1 MLAITF
7 NEPGKY
13 SIPDLQFMFDCNEI
27 TIKRDLSELRSK
39 GVNIHSVPKKGL
51 IVEGNASD
59 EVIRSL
65 LDQYIIIS
73 QLEGTQNKA
82 TEALVNIRR
91 QESLV
96 IFAII
101 QRCIDHSKKTK
112 IKYKSSGNPSVSSKI
127 IEPLLL
133 FERENCWRLIANE
146 NGKRKQFVIEKIIS
160 AREID
165 ETFISPDKGKLM
177 NALDIS
183 FGAWIDD
190 KTIPVKILFTKEWLN
205 SGKIPH
211 LMKGQETKE
220 QPDGSIMVSFKVS
233 YLEDLARWIVARGG
247 EVVAIEPPELLH
259 IVMNICNGTIRSHS
273 SSKK

>member
-1 MLAITF
+1 
-7 NEPGKY
+7 
-13 SIPDLQFMFDCNEI
+13 
-27 TIKRDLSELRSK
+27 
-39 GVNIHSVPKKGL
+39 VPKKGL
-51 IVEGNASD
+51 IVEGKASD
-59 EVIRSL
+59 EIIRSL
-65 LDQYIIIS
+65 LAQYIIIS

-101 QRCIDHSKKTK
+101 QRCIDHSKKAQ
-112 IKYKSSGNPSVSSKI
+112 IKYKSAGNPSVSSKV

-146 NGKRKQFVIEKIIS
+146 NSKRKQFVVEKIIS
-160 AREID
+160 AKET
-165 ETFISPDKGKLM
+165 EQTFIPPDKGKLK

-190 KTIPVKILFTKEWLN
+190 KSIPVTILFSRDWLY
-205 SGKIPH
+205 SGKLPH
-211 LMKGQETKE
+211 LMKGQENKE
-220 QPDGSIMVSFKVS
+220 LSDGSIMVSFKVS

-247 EVVAIEPPELLH
+247 EVIALEPKELRKRVKEFAEGVLKRH
-259 IVMNICNGTIRSHS
+259 
-273 SSKK
+273 